1 MTPMEVL
8 IDLFGSG
15 PEDLHGGVIIDPA
28 GVAQLVI
35 ERLAAHGYQVTP
47 IDP

>member
-1 MTPMEVL
+1 L

-15 PEDLHGGVIIDPA
+15 PEDLHRAVIIDPH

-35 ERLAAHGYQVTP
+35 ERLTQAGYQITP